1 MLKLA
6 NAFSLNM
13 LNTEVETHVLVTK
26 RISKEEAKEL
36 LKDGVENYK
45 GFENYIGHKDI
56 ANVVSNELGLPVEM
70 NEKRPN
76 LMLNPVDLVI
86 VAQYIGPRLPEGAT
100 ELPPNARI
108 EYFTV
113 QIIDWSINDN
123 DEDLE

>member
-13 LNTEVETHVLVTK
+13 LDTEITTHVLVTK
-26 RISKEEAKEL
+26 RITKEEAKEL
-36 LKDGVENYK
+36 LKE

-76 LMLNPVDLVI
+76 LLLNPEDVVVI
-86 VAQYIGPRLPEGAT
+86 AQYIGPRLPEGAT

-113 QIIDWSINDN
+113 QIIDSSANDN

>member
-13 LNTEVETHVLVTK
+13 LNTDIRIHVLVTK
-26 RISKEEAKEL
+26 RISKEEAKDL
-36 LKDGVENYK
+36 LKD

-56 ANVVSNELGLPVEM
+56 ANVVSNELGINVEM
-70 NEKRPN
+70 SEKRPN
-76 LMLNPVDLVI
+76 LVLQPEDLVV

-100 ELPPNARI
+100 ELPANARI

-113 QIIDWSINDN
+113 QIIDSSANDN

>member
-36 LKDGVENYK
+36 LKE

-76 LMLNPVDLVI
+76 LLLNPEDVVVI
-86 VAQYIGPRLPEGAT
+86 AQYIGPRLPEGAT
-100 ELPPNARI
+100 QLPENARI

-113 QIIDWSINDN
+113 QIADYSID
-123 DEDLE
+123 DEDME

>member
-1 MLKLA
+1 MTKLA

-13 LNTEVETHVLVTK
+13 LDTQVTTTVLVTK
-26 RISKEEAKEL
+26 RITKDEAKDL
-36 LKDGVENYK
+36 LKD

-76 LMLNPVDLVI
+76 LLLNPEDVVVI
-86 VAQYIGPRLPEGAT
+86 AQYIGPRLPEGAT

-113 QIIDWSINDN
+113 QIIDSSANDI

>member
-13 LNTEVETHVLVTK
+13 LDTEITTHVLVTK
-26 RISKEEAKEL
+26 RITKEEAREL
-36 LKDGVENYK
+36 LQD

-56 ANVVSNELGLPVEM
+56 ANIVSNDLGITVEM

-76 LMLNPVDLVI
+76 LLLNPEDLVV
-86 VAQYIGPRLPEGAT
+86 VAQYVGPRLPEGAT

-113 QIIDWSINDN
+113 QIADYSID
-123 DEDLE
+123 DEDME

>member
-13 LNTEVETHVLVTK
+13 LNTEVETHVLLTK

-36 LKDGVENYK
+36 LKE

-76 LMLNPVDLVI
+76 LLLNPEDVVVI
-86 VAQYIGPRLPEGAT
+86 AQYIGPRLPEGAT

-108 EYFTV
+108 EHFTV

-123 DEDLE
+123 VILGSQVE

>member
-13 LNTEVETHVLVTK
+13 LNTDIRIHVLVTK

-36 LKDGVENYK
+36 LKE

-76 LMLNPVDLVI
+76 LLLNPEDVVVI
-86 VAQYIGPRLPEGAT
+86 AQYIGPRLPEGAT
-100 ELPPNARI
+100 ELPANARI
-108 EYFTV
+108 DYFTV
-113 QIIDWSINDN
+113 QIVDWNVD
-123 DEDLE
+123 DEDME

>member
-13 LNTEVETHVLVTK
+13 LNTDIRIHVLVTK

-36 LKDGVENYK
+36 LKE

-56 ANVVSNELGLPVEM
+56 ANVVSNELGIAVEM

-76 LMLNPVDLVI
+76 LVLNPVDLVI
-86 VAQYIGPRLPEGAT
+86 GAQYIGPRLPEGAT
-100 ELPPNARI
+100 QLPENAKI
-108 EYFTV
+108 DYFTV
-113 QIIDWSINDN
+113 QIADYSIND
-123 DEDLE
+123 DDME

>member
-1 MLKLA
+1 MTKLA

-36 LKDGVENYK
+36 LKE

-76 LMLNPVDLVI
+76 LLLNPEDVVVI
-86 VAQYIGPRLPEGAT
+86 AQYIGPRLPEGAT
-100 ELPPNARI
+100 QLPENAKI
-108 EYFTV
+108 DYFTV
-113 QIIDWSINDN
+113 QSHRQRACSVSCTTCRWGT
-123 DEDLE
+123 

>member
-36 LKDGVENYK
+36 LKE

-76 LMLNPVDLVI
+76 LLLNPEDVVVI
-86 VAQYIGPRLPEGAT
+86 AQYIGPRLPEGAT

-108 EYFTV
+108 EHFTV

-123 DEDLE
+123 VILGSQVE

>member
-1 MLKLA
+1 MTKLA

-13 LNTEVETHVLVTK
+13 PDTDIRIRVLVTK

-36 LKDGVENYK
+36 LKDG
-45 GFENYIGHKDI
+45 FENYIGHKDI
-56 ANVVSNELGLPVEM
+56 ANVVSNDLGIAVEM

-76 LMLNPVDLVI
+76 LVLQPGDLVV

-113 QIIDWSINDN
+113 KISDYSMD
-123 DEDLE
+123 DEDME

>member
-1 MLKLA
+1 MTKLA

-36 LKDGVENYK
+36 LKE

-76 LMLNPVDLVI
+76 LLLNPEDVVVI
-86 VAQYIGPRLPEGAT
+86 AQYIGPRLPEGAT
-100 ELPPNARI
+100 QLPENAKI
-108 EYFTV
+108 DYFTV
-113 QIIDWSINDN
+113 QIADWNVD
-123 DEDLE
+123 DDDME

>member
-13 LNTEVETHVLVTK
+13 LNTEVETHVLVAK
-26 RISKEEAKEL
+26 RISKEEAREL
-36 LKDGVENYK
+36 LQD
-45 GFENYIGHKDI
+45 GFENYIGHRDL
-56 ANVVSNELGLPVEM
+56 ANIVSNDLGITVEM

-76 LMLNPVDLVI
+76 LLLNPEDLVV
-86 VAQYIGPRLPEGAT
+86 VAQYVGPRLPEGAT

-113 QIIDWSINDN
+113 QIIDSSANDN

>member
-36 LKDGVENYK
+36 LKE

-76 LMLNPVDLVI
+76 LVLNPVDLVI

-100 ELPPNARI
+100 QLPENAKI
-108 EYFTV
+108 DYFTV
-113 QIIDWSINDN
+113 QIADYSIND
-123 DEDLE
+123 DDME

>member
-13 LNTEVETHVLVTK
+13 LSTDIRIHVLVTK

-36 LKDGVENYK
+36 LKDG
-45 GFENYIGHKDI
+45 FENYIGHKDL
-56 ANVVSNELGLPVEM
+56 ANIVSNELGLPVEM

-76 LMLNPVDLVI
+76 LVLQLEDLVV

-113 QIIDWSINDN
+113 YSVNC
-123 DEDLE
+123 

>member
-26 RISKEEAKEL
+26 RISKEEAREL
-36 LKDGVENYK
+36 LQD
-45 GFENYIGHKDI
+45 GFENCIGHKDI

-100 ELPPNARI
+100 QLPEDARI
-108 EYFTV
+108 DYFTV
-113 QIIDWSINDN
+113 QIIDSSANDN

>member
-26 RISKEEAKEL
+26 RIRKEEAKEL
-36 LKDGVENYK
+36 LKE

-76 LMLNPVDLVI
+76 LLLNPEDVVVI
-86 VAQYIGPRLPEGAT
+86 AQYIGPRLPEGAT

-113 QIIDWSINDN
+113 QIIDSSANDN

>member
-13 LNTEVETHVLVTK
+13 LNTDIRIHVLVTK

-36 LKDGVENYK
+36 LKE

-56 ANVVSNELGLPVEM
+56 ANVVSNDLGIAVEM

-76 LMLNPVDLVI
+76 LLLNPEDVVVI
-86 VAQYIGPRLPEGAT
+86 AQYIGPRLPEGAT

-113 QIIDWSINDN
+113 QIIDSSANDN